1 VGPSPSSASRLIAD
15 KFHEFVRQLQREMTG
30 QVEGFGVRA
39 RIVNRNS
46 VLDHPQIQ
54 APESLYCMQLVG
66 MRMPGEIKPRAVVES
81 YSVHHQRVAFT
92 MADRI
97 SVPIWVQLLGMLPP
111 IEIDLPAAVN
121 ISFKQNYE
129 QIRHL
134 QELHRVRRQS
144 RYAGRQT
151 QRLGIIRRFAGFS

>member
-1 VGPSPSSASRLIAD
+1 MPWSFLAGYDGRLRDVRTAAAIIESRWVQARQVLHVHIILIAD

-39 RIVNRNS
+39 RIVNR
-46 VLDHPQIQ
+46 D
-54 APESLYCMQLVG
+54 
-66 MRMPGEIKPRAVVES
+66 
-81 YSVHHQRVAFT
+81 
-92 MADRI
+92 
-97 SVPIWVQLLGMLPP
+97 
-111 IEIDLPAAVN
+111 
-121 ISFKQNYE
+121 YE